1 MKNIAIAIDGP
12 AAAGKSTIAKKVAAH
27 FNFVY
32 IDTGA
37 MYRAYTWYVLEKGF
51 DPKDENKANSLIP
64 EVVIRLS
71 SDGKVFVNGQDVSKA
86 IREPRVSGNVSYIAS
101 YPKVRIFLTE
111 QQRELAKEAS
121 VVMDGRDIGTFVLP
135 NADVKIFQ
143 TASVAIRAKRR
154 FLENEQKGIK
164 TSLEEI
170 EKELTMRDHIDST
183 RAMAPLR
190 QAEDAI
196 ILDTDYLTIDEVVDV
211 IIKIVNNKIGAR

>member
-1 MKNIAIAIDGP
+1 MRNITIAIDGP

-37 MYRAYTWYVLEKGF
+37 MYRAFTWYVLEKGL
-51 DPKDENKANSLIP
+51 DPKDENLANSVIS
-64 EVVIRLS
+64 EVHIRLS
-71 SDGKVFVNGQDVSKA
+71 SDGKVFVNGMDVSKA

-111 QQRELAKEAS
+111 QQRELAKEVS

-135 NADVKIFQ
+135 HADVKIFQ

-170 EKELTMRDHIDST
+170 EKELAMRDHIDST

-196 ILDTDYLTIDEVVDV
+196 ILDTDYLSIDEVVDV

>member
-1 MKNIAIAIDGP
+1 MRNIAIAIDGP

-37 MYRAYTWYVLEKGF
+37 MYRAFTWYVLEKGL
-51 DPKDENKANSLIP
+51 DPKDENLANSVIS
-64 EVVIRLS
+64 EVHIRLS
-71 SDGKVFVNGQDVSKA
+71 SDGKVFVNGMEVSKA

-111 QQRELAKEAS
+111 QQRELAKEVS

-135 NADVKIFQ
+135 HADVKIFQ

-170 EKELTMRDHIDST
+170 EKELAMRDHIDST

-196 ILDTDYLTIDEVVDV
+196 ILDTDYLSIDEVVDV
-211 IIKIVNNKIGAR
+211 IIKIVNNKIGVR